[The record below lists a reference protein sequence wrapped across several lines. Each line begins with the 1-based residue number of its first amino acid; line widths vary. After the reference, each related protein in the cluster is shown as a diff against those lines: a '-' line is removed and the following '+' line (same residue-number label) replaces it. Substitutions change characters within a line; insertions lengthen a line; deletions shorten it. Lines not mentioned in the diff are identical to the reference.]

1 MPLVDPTGKPIKS
14 ENKISD
20 SDLIQV
26 LTSLRVRM
34 DAANAQLVQ
43 LGLLLEYLYEQLG
56 KQGIEIPMDDFNTWA
71 KKRYEEIQ
79 EEAKKM
85 MNEGFAEDFVQQAE
99 DALNN
104 LAKADAQVD
113 LNDE

>member
-1 MPLVDPTGKPIKS
+1 MSLVDPTGRPIKT
-14 ENKISD
+14 ENKISEA
-20 SDLIQV
+20 DLIQV

-71 KKRYEEIQ
+71 KSRYEEIQ
-79 EEAKKM
+79 AEAKKM
-85 MNEGFAEDFVQQAE
+85 MEDGFAEDFVQQAE
-99 DALNN
+99 DALKD
-104 LAKADAQVD
+104 LATAESKVD